1 MFESK
6 DKSGDNGMG
15 NLKTILDK
23 LTILGAPDAQT
34 QLVEVPEWGGS
45 VFVRSLMGT
54 ERDTFE
60 NVIAREGVDEAA
72 DNFRARLSA
81 LCMSDESGERLFSD
95 DDATALGKK
104 SAKALS
110 RVFDVAMELNG
121 MGKEQLDTA
130 EKNSEANPN

>member
-1 MFESK
+1 M
-6 DKSGDNGMG
+6 
-15 NLKTILDK
+15 ILDK
-23 LTILGAPDAQT
+23 LAILAATDFQKE
-34 QLVEVPEWGGS
+34 LVEVPEWGGS
-45 VFVRSLMGT
+45 VYVRSLMGT

-81 LCMSDESGERLFSD
+81 LCMCDEVGKRLF
-95 DDATALGKK
+95 DDADAEALGKK

-121 MGKEQLDTA
+121 MGGKNLDDA
-130 EKNSEANPN
+130 EKKSEANPN